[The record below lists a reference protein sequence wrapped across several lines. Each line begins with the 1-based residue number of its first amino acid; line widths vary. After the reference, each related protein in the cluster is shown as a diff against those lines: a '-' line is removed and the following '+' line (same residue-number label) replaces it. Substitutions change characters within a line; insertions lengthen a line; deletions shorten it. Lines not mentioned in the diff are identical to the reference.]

1 MLTFSTGLQ
10 IWSFHK
16 GLQRNVPKRKTHVRG
31 LQSVQKSLFLPLY
44 MQIGK
49 VLVAVNVVI
58 ADKVPILHPH
68 ALTFLD

>member
-1 MLTFSTGLQ
+1 MYQ
-10 IWSFHK
+10 K
-16 GLQRNVPKRKTHVRG
+16 EKRTSGACRACKNPC
-31 LQSVQKSLFLPLY
+31 FCPLY

-49 VLVAVNVVI
+49 VLVPVNVVI